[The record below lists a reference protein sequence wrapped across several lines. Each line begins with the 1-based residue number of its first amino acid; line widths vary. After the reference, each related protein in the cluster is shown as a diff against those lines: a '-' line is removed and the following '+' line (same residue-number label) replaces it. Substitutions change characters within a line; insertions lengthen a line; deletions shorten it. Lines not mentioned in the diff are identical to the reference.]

1 MPTVRQNP
9 HRGARRRSSRHSS
22 YQTYVRLLTATVV
35 SLTAAIALRA
45 DEPLSSPPASPPV
58 VIETPGAPKPI
69 VSIGPGNKVTM
80 HLSGVPL
87 ADALRMLS
95 EPTRRNIILANGANG
110 TVSCSLYNVT
120 FEQALDAM
128 LVSNGMGY
136 RIEGEFIYVH
146 PAEEIQK
153 IAKSRRVLTARVFRL
168 TYVNA
173 ATAKDLIAPLLT
185 PEVGKIS
192 LTPPASKGLGGGNS
206 TAGSSGT
213 GSGSNGPETQ
223 GDALAS
229 SDAILVTDYADVL
242 DKIGR
247 VLSDLDSRPKQVLVE
262 ATIMRATLNEDNA
275 LGIDFTTVGGVDFG
289 ALASTSPGAQS
300 ITTGNVATPDLQN
313 TAFTVRTNLN
323 QSVPNGGFTFGI
335 IKDQVGVFIRALE
348 SITDTNVLANPKI
361 LALNKQIGQV
371 VVGRRDGYL
380 TTTITET
387 TAVQQ
392 VQFLETGTVLT
403 FRPFIGDDGTVRM
416 EIHPKDSTGGLTSS
430 DLPFEQTT
438 EVTTNVLVK
447 DGNTILIG
455 GLFREVSTSTRGQ
468 VPGLGNLPGIGA
480 LFRTTRDTTVR
491 EEVIILLTVHIVK
504 GDADQAANRELYE
517 DTERFR
523 VGMRRGMQWYG
534 RERLAEAHYQQA
546 VQDLAAGHVDRALFN
561 AELAMHNY
569 PRHAP
574 AAKLAEKIRRS
585 RTWECEASSV
595 RSFVNDRIAE
605 ESGVISKPFDRPM
618 PPYVLP
624 DEREETSGISDDA
637 LDSEIDAAIKSGLER
652 QSKSKSTPA
661 PGTPA
666 PTVKPAPI
674 GTPAPKV
681 KPAPAN
687 DQLER
692 RS

>member
-1 MPTVRQNP
+1 MPTVRQNQP
-9 HRGARRRSSRHSS
+9 GGPRRRPPRRRLH
-22 YQTYVRLLTATVV
+22 QTLVAILATAV
-35 SLTAAIALRA
+35 ALSVAPSASRA
-45 DEPLSSPPASPPV
+45 DEPLTAPPASPPV
-58 VIETPGAPKPI
+58 VVETPDAAKPT

-87 ADALRMLS
+87 TDALRMLS
-95 EPTRRNIILANGANG
+95 EPTRRNIIVANGATG

-120 FEQALDAM
+120 FDQALDAM
-128 LVSNGMGY
+128 LVSNGLGY
-136 RIEGEFIYVH
+136 RVEGEFIYVH

-153 IAKSRRVLTARVFRL
+153 IAKSRRVLTARVYRL
-168 TYVNA
+168 TYLNA
-173 ATAKDLIAPLLT
+173 AAAKELITPLLT

-192 LTPPASKGLGGGNS
+192 LTPPAGKGLGGSGSS
-206 TAGSSGT
+206 TAGS
-213 GSGSNGPETQ
+213 SNGPETQ

-229 SDAILVTDYADVL
+229 GDAILVTDYTDVL

-247 VLSDLDSRPKQVLVE
+247 VISDLDARPKQVLVE
-262 ATIMRATLNEDNA
+262 ATILRATLNEDNA

-300 ITTGNVATPDLQN
+300 ITTGDVAAPDLQN

-323 QSVPNGGFTFGI
+323 QAVPNGGFTFGI

-348 SITDTNVLANPKI
+348 AITDTNVLANPKI
-361 LALNKQIGQV
+361 LALNKQVGQV

-455 GLFREVSTSTRGQ
+455 GLFREVSTGTRGQ

-504 GDADQAANRELYE
+504 GDADHAASRDLYE

-523 VGMRRGMQWYG
+523 VGMRRGMQWFG

-546 VQDLAAGHVDRALFN
+546 VQDLAAGRLDRALFN
-561 AELAMHNY
+561 AELAMHNF

-618 PPYVLP
+618 PPYTLP
-624 DEREETSGISDDA
+624 AEREDTSEIDDA
-637 LDSEIDAAIKSGLER
+637 VLDSEIDAAIKSGLER
-652 QSKSKSTPA
+652 QSKSKA
-661 PGTPA
+661 APA
-666 PTVKPAPI
+666 PTANPTAKP
-674 GTPAPKV
+674 V
-681 KPAPAN
+681 PAPAN